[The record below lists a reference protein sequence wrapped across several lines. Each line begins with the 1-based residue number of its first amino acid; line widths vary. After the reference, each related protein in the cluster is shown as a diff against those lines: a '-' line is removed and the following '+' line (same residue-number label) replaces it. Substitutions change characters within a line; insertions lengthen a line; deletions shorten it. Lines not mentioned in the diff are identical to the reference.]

1 MPDPC
6 DLMGVPAKSSKVPRY
21 AVVGIVAPHL
31 HNQLGMLVGDRPMS
45 VCPTPVGDRRQRAGV
60 TLLCRY
66 LPHHVLAL
74 PRLSPH
80 VAEAEEGERC
90 PIRVQVVLAI
100 WSVAAEIDEARL
112 SGCSVSSYRARRLPK
127 TSRTRLASWKS
138 ANAITASSANRTR
151 VLFPFRRGFT
161 SFSNHSSSTWCR
173 KTFDRQGEITPPCG
187 EPSVA
192 WRRSPSSSTP
202 AFSHLSII
210 LRMTPSVTRLSRNER
225 RWECDIDPK

>member
-112 SGCSVSSYRARRLPK
+112 VGMQRELVPSK
-127 TSRTRLASWKS
+127 TLAQNVQDPLGILEVRKRHHGVVGESDKGTFSTQAWFHLILEPLIQPMVH
-138 ANAITASSANRTR
+138 ANVRWAGR
-151 VLFPFRRGFT
+151 
-161 SFSNHSSSTWCR
+161 NHSALR
-173 KTFDRQGEITPPCG
+173 GAFGRMAQ
-187 EPSVA
+187 EPI
-192 WRRSPSSSTP
+192 
-202 AFSHLSII
+202 F
-210 LRMTPSVTRLSRNER
+210 
-225 RWECDIDPK
+225 